1 MHRLVASVAG
11 SGLILGRLRGSHIGS
26 GTLGALV
33 AAPVALAINA
43 YLGWLA
49 LAGATVIVVVAS
61 LWSVGHLFQSEGDAG
76 WIVIDEA
83 AGVFVALIGLG
94 LWPGAI
100 VAFVVY
106 RAADIF
112 KRAFP
117 GVARAEAMPGAW
129 GVTADDLLAGLYGLA
144 AGHLAQ
150 AMF

>member
-33 AAPVALAINA
+33 AAPFALAINA
-43 YLGWLA
+43 YLGWVA
-49 LAGATVIVVVAS
+49 LAAATVIVVVAS
-61 LWSVGHLFQSEGDAG
+61 LWSVGQLFPSEGHAG

-83 AGVFVALIGLG
+83 AGVFLALIGLS
-94 LWPGAI
+94 LWPGAV
-100 VAFVVY
+100 VAFLAY

-117 GVARAEAMPGAW
+117 GVAWAETLPGAW
-129 GVTADDLLAGLYGLA
+129 GVTGDDLVAGLYGLA

-150 AMF
+150 ALL